1 MRGASARATLK
12 VLAQPQMRERLKD
25 IGFEVGQPR
34 SSDEMSK
41 SLRTDYERVGAM
53 LKAINFKPELVLRPS
68 RGLSTSSLPTIACHG
83 WAAWNSCAA
92 SGRGTSRA
100 KFSFFP
106 LTSPMRIFVP
116 TRSSAST
123 L

>member
-1 MRGASARATLK
+1 MHDLVIKSGKIKAFAVSSPARISVLPDVPTFAELGYPQLEAVAWMGLWTTPDAPAFAQARLRDATLK

-53 LKAINFKPELVLRPS
+53 LKAINFKPE
-68 RGLSTSSLPTIACHG
+68 
-83 WAAWNSCAA
+83 
-92 SGRGTSRA
+92 
-100 KFSFFP
+100 
-106 LTSPMRIFVP
+106 
-116 TRSSAST
+116 
-123 L
+123 